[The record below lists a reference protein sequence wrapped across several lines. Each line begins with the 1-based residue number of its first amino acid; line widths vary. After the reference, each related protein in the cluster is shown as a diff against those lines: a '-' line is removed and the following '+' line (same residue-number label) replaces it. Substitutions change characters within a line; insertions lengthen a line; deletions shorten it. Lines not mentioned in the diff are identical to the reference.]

1 MPPAH
6 MVHFRRNAEKTG
18 TFHRR
23 EWCSAQRIRITM
35 IASGNHS
42 IILMNASPT
51 VFFQRFLNGPTNT
64 NLSVCR
70 MKLEKIYGKFTQG
83 VTFFRFFLL

>member
-6 MVHFRRNAEKTG
+6 MVRFRRNAEKTG

-42 IILMNASPT
+42 IIQMNASPT

-70 MKLEKIYGKFTQG
+70 MKLEKILENLHR
-83 VTFFRFFLL
+83 V

>member
-6 MVHFRRNAEKTG
+6 MVRFRRNAEKTG

-42 IILMNASPT
+42 IIQMNASPT
-51 VFFQRFLNGPTNT
+51 VFFQRFLNGPTNN
-64 NLSVCR
+64 NLPACCVLAVSMVGR
-70 MKLEKIYGKFTQG
+70 QG
-83 VTFFRFFLL
+83 A